1 MQTFLQDLRYAA
13 RNLRQSPAFTAVAVL
28 TLALGIGA
36 NSAIFSVV
44 NGVVLKPLE
53 YEEPD
58 RLMFITSTFP
68 GLGFDEFWVS
78 PPEYVV
84 LQERAAAFASMG
96 AYNVGEVS
104 ITGGDTPI
112 RVPAGNASASFF
124 DTLGV
129 PAYRGR
135 TFTNEED
142 LPGGPPAAILS
153 SAYIP

>member
-1 MQTFLQDLRYAA
+1 MQTLAQDLRYAL
-13 RNLRQSPAFTAVAVL
+13 RNLRQSPGFTAIAVL

-53 YEEPD
+53 YREPE

-78 PPEYVV
+78 PPEYMV
-84 LQERAAAFASMG
+84 FADRTTSFESVG
-96 AYNVGEVS
+96 AYNIGEVS

-112 RVPAGNASASFF
+112 RVPSGDRLGELFRHPRRGSAPGQ
-124 DTLGV
+124 DLLER
-129 PAYRGR
+129 RGS
-135 TFTNEED
+135 T
-142 LPGGPPAAILS
+142 G
-153 SAYIP
+153 